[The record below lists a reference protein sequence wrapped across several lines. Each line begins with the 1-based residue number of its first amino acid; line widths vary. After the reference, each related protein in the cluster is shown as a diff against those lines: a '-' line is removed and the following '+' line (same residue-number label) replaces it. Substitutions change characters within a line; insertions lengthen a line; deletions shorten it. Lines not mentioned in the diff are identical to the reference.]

1 MDQFDTSFFQKS
13 DKFDFQD
20 YILSSL
26 DEEEFFEDSIQE
38 MLQPEEEKLEIIEI
52 DASQVTESKID
63 YFKNENEIFFVENNI
78 FLFIDSE
85 YEGNKYISLQ
95 VLGAFYL
102 NNKFE
107 IFSFI
112 VFK

>member
-13 DKFDFQD
+13 DKFDF
-20 YILSSL
+20 
-26 DEEEFFEDSIQE
+26 
-38 MLQPEEEKLEIIEI
+38 QPEEEKLEIIEI